1 MLAPIVRYNE
11 FMRPNSKEH
20 PMRRTLSAACVF
32 AILTGMTSL
41 AHSQGFG
48 RSNASAFRS
57 GFGSSGFGTSGF
69 GSSGFGRSG
78 FGSSSFGSG
87 FGGSGF
93 GANSFGTSGFGSGGF
108 GGSSFGTGGFG
119 NSSFGMGGFGN
130 SSFGNTGFGGGY
142 GGGQNFV
149 GRDSADMANVWNQ
162 MGQAGRQ
169 FFNQMNRSMSRNNNR
184 ETSSAQ
190 AQAGENVPQPMR
202 VALKVAFNA
211 PAPSPAVLTNNIR
224 TRIGQILARQNI
236 AAPQITM
243 EGDVA
248 VLAGVAATEG
258 QRLVLEKLVA
268 MEPGVREVRNEMT
281 VVPPTAAEPF
291 PASGT

>member
-1 MLAPIVRYNE
+1 
-11 FMRPNSKEH
+11 MRCT
-20 PMRRTLSAACVF
+20 RFTACVF
-32 AILTGMTSL
+32 AILSGMTTL
-41 AHSQGFG
+41 AHAQGFG
-48 RSNASAFRS
+48 RSNASAFGS
-57 GFGSSGFGTSGF
+57 GFGSSGFGSSSFGSGGF
-69 GSSGFGRSG
+69 GGSG

-108 GGSSFGTGGFG
+108 GGSSFGRGGLG
-119 NSSFGMGGFGN
+119 NSSFGTGGL
-130 SSFGNTGFGGGY
+130 GNTGFGGY

-162 MGQAGRQ
+162 MGQAGTR
-169 FFNQMNRSMSRNNNR
+169 FFNQMNRGMSRNNNR
-184 ETSSAQ
+184 ESSS

-202 VALKVAFNA
+202 VALKVAFT
-211 PAPSPAVLTNNIR
+211 APSPSSAELTNNIR
-224 TRIGQILARQNI
+224 RRIGRVLAVQNI
-236 AAPQITM
+236 AAPQISM

-248 VLAGVAATEG
+248 VLVGVAASES

-281 VVPPTAAEPF
+281 VVPPTALEQL
-291 PASGT
+291 PASGN